1 MINMTEIIFPTNLE
15 RKIESLIGRDGVKVD
30 IVDSDVRVHT
40 HNAILQAF
48 ELRNLLNYMSREY
61 NLVLS
66 RVVPIYYTKDIYDEV
81 KYNTAGICWEFT
93 HWQGEKNEN
102 ATVGF

>member
-1 MINMTEIIFPTNLE
+1 MTEIIFPSNLE

-66 RVVPIYYTKDIYDEV
+66 RVVPIYYKNLKFSDEGHYDA
-81 KYNTAGICWEFT
+81 AGICWEFT